1 MALLLIIYLAF
12 ISLGLPDGVLGSIWP
27 VMRASLDLPLYA
39 AGLIG
44 AIGSIGTVISAL
56 SSYRLIHRFGTGK
69 VTLVSVF
76 LTALA
81 LLGFSVSSSLPA
93 LMLCSIP
100 LGLGAGSVDS
110 ALNNYVALHYKARH
124 MNWLHSF
131 WGLGASSGPAVMG
144 IVLSLDLSYRMGY
157 RVLGSMQ
164 LVLVLALFFSQR
176 LWQDGKHRTDG
187 EVEITVPV
195 AFTPRKGALPFA
207 LLGFFLYCALEI
219 STGMWAVSYL
229 VEVKSLN
236 ATDAAFYGSLF
247 FLGIT
252 TGRMASGF
260 FSYRL
265 SNTTLIFSGFGL
277 ILASIGL
284 LHYANL
290 AAAGFSLLLMGI
302 GCAPIFPGMIH
313 ETPNHFGREK
323 SQKVIGLQMASAYMG
338 STLSPPLFGI
348 LGNWIGLSWMPLLQ
362 LVMLILLVGSEAL
375 LFGLGK
381 RSAR

>member
-1 MALLLIIYLAF
+1 MALLLIIYIAF

-27 VMRASLDLPLYA
+27 VMRASLALPLYT

-44 AIGSIGTVISAL
+44 AIGSIGTVASAL

-69 VTLVSVF
+69 VTFVSV
-76 LTALA
+76 LMTALA

-157 RVLGSMQ
+157 RVLGGMQ
-164 LVLVLALFFSQR
+164 LVLVLALLFSQR
-176 LWQDGKHRTDG
+176 LWQDGKQNLEG
-187 EVEITVPV
+187 EAEIPV
-195 AFTPRKGALPFA
+195 VATAARRKGALPFA
-207 LLGFFLYCALEI
+207 LLGFFLYCALEV

-229 VEVKSLN
+229 VEVKLLN
-236 ATDAAFYGSLF
+236 PTDAAFYGSLF

-252 TGRMASGF
+252 SGRMASGF

-265 SNTTLIFSGFGL
+265 SNTTLIFGGFAL
-277 ILASIGL
+277 ILVSIGL
-284 LHYANL
+284 LHYATL
-290 AAAGFSLLLMGI
+290 ATAGFSLLLMGI

-313 ETPNHFGREK
+313 ETPNHFGREN
-323 SQKVIGLQMASAYMG
+323 SQKIIGLQMASAYMG
-338 STLSPPLFGI
+338 STLSPTLFGI
-348 LGNWIGLSWMPLLQ
+348 MGNWIGLAWMPLMQVVL
-362 LVMLILLVGSEAL
+362 LILLFGSEAL
-375 LFGLGK
+375 LFGLGRK
-381 RSAR
+381 R

>member
-100 LGLGAGSVDS
+100 LGLGAGSEDS

-131 WGLGASSGPAVMG
+131 WGL
-144 IVLSLDLSYRMGY
+144 
-157 RVLGSMQ
+157 
-164 LVLVLALFFSQR
+164 
-176 LWQDGKHRTDG
+176 
-187 EVEITVPV
+187 
-195 AFTPRKGALPFA
+195 
-207 LLGFFLYCALEI
+207 
-219 STGMWAVSYL
+219 
-229 VEVKSLN
+229 
-236 ATDAAFYGSLF
+236 
-247 FLGIT
+247 
-252 TGRMASGF
+252 
-260 FSYRL
+260 
-265 SNTTLIFSGFGL
+265 
-277 ILASIGL
+277 
-284 LHYANL
+284 
-290 AAAGFSLLLMGI
+290 
-302 GCAPIFPGMIH
+302 
-313 ETPNHFGREK
+313 
-323 SQKVIGLQMASAYMG
+323 
-338 STLSPPLFGI
+338 
-348 LGNWIGLSWMPLLQ
+348 
-362 LVMLILLVGSEAL
+362 
-375 LFGLGK
+375 
-381 RSAR
+381 

>member
-39 AGLIG
+39 AGIVG

-69 VTLVSVF
+69 VTLVSVL

-81 LLGFSVSSSLPA
+81 LLGFSISSSLPA

-144 IVLSLDLSYRMGY
+144 LVLSLDLSYRMGY
-157 RVLGSMQ
+157 RILGGMQ
-164 LVLVLALFFSQR
+164 LVLVLALFFSLA
-176 LWQDGKHRTDG
+176 LWQDGKHRVEG
-187 EVEITVPV
+187 EPEVKPVPAV
-195 AFTPRKGALPFA
+195 HPKKGALLFA

-229 VEVKSLN
+229 VEVKGLEP
-236 ATDAAFYGSLF
+236 AQAAFYGSLF

-252 TGRMASGF
+252 SGRMASGF

-265 SNTTLIFSGFGL
+265 SNTTLIFSGFFL
-277 ILASIGL
+277 IMVSIGL
-284 LHYANL
+284 LHYSTL
-290 AAAGFSLLLMGI
+290 ATAGLSLLLMGI

-313 ETPNHFGREK
+313 ETPNHFGREN
-323 SQKVIGLQMASAYMG
+323 SQKIIGLQMASAYTG
-338 STLSPPLFGI
+338 STISPPLFGI
-348 LGNWIGLSWMPLLQ
+348 LGNWIGLAWMPLMQ
-362 LVMLILLVGSEAL
+362 LVLLILLASSVAL
-375 LFGLGK
+375 LFGLGRK
-381 RSAR
+381 RSS

>member
-1 MALLLIIYLAF
+1 MALLLIIYIAF

-27 VMRASLDLPLYA
+27 VMRASLDLPLYT

-44 AIGSIGTVISAL
+44 AIGSIGTVASAL

-69 VTLVSVF
+69 VTFVSV
-76 LTALA
+76 LMTALA

-157 RVLGSMQ
+157 RVLGGMQ
-164 LVLVLALFFSQR
+164 LVLVLALLFSQR
-176 LWQDGKHRTDG
+176 LWQDGKQNLEG
-187 EVEITVPV
+187 EAEIPV
-195 AFTPRKGALPFA
+195 VATAARRKGALPFA
-207 LLGFFLYCALEI
+207 LLGFFLYCALEV

-229 VEVKSLN
+229 VEVKLLN
-236 ATDAAFYGSLF
+236 PTDAAFYGSLF

-252 TGRMASGF
+252 SGRMASGF

-265 SNTTLIFSGFGL
+265 SNTTLIFGGFAL
-277 ILASIGL
+277 ILVSIGL
-284 LHYANL
+284 LHYATL
-290 AAAGFSLLLMGI
+290 ATAGFSLLLMGI

-313 ETPNHFGREK
+313 ETPNHFGREN
-323 SQKVIGLQMASAYMG
+323 SQKIIGLQMASAYMG

-348 LGNWIGLSWMPLLQ
+348 MGNWIGLAWMPLMQVVL
-362 LVMLILLVGSEAL
+362 LILLFGSEAL
-375 LFGLGK
+375 LFGLGRK
-381 RSAR
+381 R